1 MSNHPNCYGLYWSG
15 NVTIT
20 PFEETGV
27 SKFYAIYTRN
37 FRGKVRCY
45 LVPHDRPISEY
56 KEWEISK
63 TMCIQLL
70 TQRDGHVTSSVG
82 I

>member
-1 MSNHPNCYGLYWSG
+1 MSNHPNCYGLYSIG
-15 NVTIT
+15 NVNIE
-20 PFEETGV
+20 PLEETGI
-27 SKFYAIYTRN
+27 SKNYGIYTRN

-45 LVPHDRPISEY
+45 LVPHNRPISEY

-63 TMCIQLL
+63 TMCLQLIH
-70 TQRDGHVTSSVG
+70 QRDGHITSNVG